1 MSQTRWRKSPD
12 CPTRQFTG
20 EGMVHSVCERACGE
34 RMIKPPLSNKG
45 GIKNKRQETKVSGNA
60 EYIRE
65 NPVL

>member
-1 MSQTRWRKSPD
+1 MTASLANGW
-12 CPTRQFTG
+12 FTSAG
-20 EGMVHSVCERACGE
+20 SEPASDY
-34 RMIKPPLSNKG
+34 IKPPLSNKG